1 MFEIFV
7 QNRSQNDSLF
17 QLFSG
22 DSSDF
27 VLVSVAQVE
36 WETMCRNVYVNC
48 QRAGVCTG
56 YFRLMCTIEGSA
68 ACSV

>member
-27 VLVSVAQVE
+27 VLVSVAQVDFFIKSKKNS
-36 WETMCRNVYVNC
+36 TQYGKRNV
-48 QRAGVCTG
+48 
-56 YFRLMCTIEGSA
+56 
-68 ACSV
+68 